1 MNENIIRKI
10 AKSYEWQVLY
20 QRAKEIGSFQLFDNT
35 KDLTRIQSI
44 MLHYLELYNGLYTD
58 LAMGED
64 FISQEIIDD
73 ELRTDAYLLYRNKKR
88 KDERAPKKKKTGDR
102 IIDTN
107 NQDIPNVIFTKR
119 S

>member
-1 MNENIIRKI
+1 MDNIIRRL
-10 AKSYEWQVLY
+10 AKSYSWQVLY
-20 QRAKEIGSFQLFDNT
+20 QRAKEIGSFQLFDN
-35 KDLTRIQSI
+35 KGDLTRIQAI

-64 FISQEIIDD
+64 FISQDVIDD
-73 ELRTDAYLLYRNKKR
+73 MLRTDAYILYRNNKR
-88 KDERAPKKKKTGDR
+88 KDERAPKKKNQTGK

-107 NQDIPNVIFTKR
+107 SEIPNVIFTKR

>member
-1 MNENIIRKI
+1 MEHIIRKI
-10 AKSYEWQVLY
+10 AKSYRWQVIY
-20 QRAKEIGSFQLFDNT
+20 QRSKEIGSFQLFDNN
-35 KDLTRIQSI
+35 KDLTRIQTI

-73 ELRTDAYLLYRNKKR
+73 SLRTDAYLLYRDRKR
-88 KDERAPKKKKTGDR
+88 KEERAPKKKKTGDR
-102 IIDTN
+102 VIDN
-107 NQDIPNVIFTKR
+107 NSDIPNVVFTKR